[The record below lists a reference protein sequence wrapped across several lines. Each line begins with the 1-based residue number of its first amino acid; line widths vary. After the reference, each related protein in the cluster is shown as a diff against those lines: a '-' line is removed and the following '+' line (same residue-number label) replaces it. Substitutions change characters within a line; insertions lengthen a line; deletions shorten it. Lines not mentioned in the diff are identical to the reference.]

1 MSKLWVHGMMPIQ
14 FILFLVITMVA
25 FVVGSHFLR
34 KAGRPVPMFLQAIL
48 IWIAAYSIFKFVMYP
63 PIPVSLLYTF
73 MGLITIVLFIFVSST
88 EASWTEF
95 KRPIVNTLMAET
107 PIYKG
112 IRTVSLVALPAF
124 IGYTTYANLAPKFEE
139 PIELRVVHPAPPAS
153 TTVHG
158 KSYPLQTTYNPF
170 RVTDDGKELPVG
182 EEQKYFGANAFEENA
197 PKFLQYAREGG
208 AIFFQNCHFC
218 HGDNLNGKGMFAF
231 AFNPIPAN
239 FADPGTIAQL
249 QETFVFWRVAKGGP
263 GLPREGFPWAS
274 AMPPWE
280 QHLTTDEIW
289 KVIMF
294 EYWHTNFYPRTWD

>member
-1 MSKLWVHGMMPIQ
+1 MSWLWSHDAAPVQ
-14 FILFLVITMVA
+14 FLGYLILAMAVFVA
-25 FVVGSHFLR
+25 ANFALR
-34 KAGRPVPMFLQAIL
+34 RAGKPVPMFAQAIL
-48 IWIAAYSIFKFVMYP
+48 IWITAYSFFKFILFP
-63 PIPVSLLYTF
+63 PLPISLMYTF

-95 KRPIVNTLMAET
+95 KRPILNTLMAET
-107 PIYKG
+107 PTYKSV
-112 IRTVSLVALPAF
+112 RTVSVVALPIL
-124 IGYTTYANLAPKFEE
+124 IGYTTYGILAPNFEE
-139 PIELRVVHPAPPAS
+139 PIELRTVHPAPPAS

-158 KSYPLQTTYNPF
+158 VTYPLQTTYNPF
-170 RVTDDGKELPVG
+170 RIEDDGKPLHVG
-182 EEQKYFGANAFEENA
+182 AEQKYFGANAFEENV
-197 PKFLQYAREGG
+197 PKYLQHVKEGG

-218 HGDNLNGKGMFAF
+218 HGDNLDGKGMFAF

-289 KVIMF
+289 KVILF
-294 EYWHTNFYPRTWD
+294 EYWHTGFYPRTWD